1 MEREKVDTAL
11 DLCYEAV
18 FQPESW
24 PDALHGLASSVHSV
38 CAMFYPEEHAGRLLS
53 VPASRDY
60 GDFLDDYT
68 RNRWYENH
76 YRGERGWA
84 LLKRGRRV
92 VIEHD
97 LATDEERKR
106 LRHYNDLYLRW
117 GFPGFAMIGF
127 KFQGKNWGVP
137 LLRDKRQGHFA
148 PGEREE
154 LGDLAPHFRRML
166 QLTERLDRE
175 RLAVGMDVIECLRG
189 GAILMSGEGRVLAM
203 NAKAEAFLGDG
214 LQVRNGIL
222 DAQDPTARPLLY
234 RLVTAGRTAA
244 RPSARASDRVVIR
257 RPAARPLVVEAFPIR
272 GLVADAFGLFG
283 SLLIVTDLDESLVP
297 AVEDVARILELT
309 PAEARLV
316 VRLCEGSGVSAA
328 AAELGISAHTA
339 RSYAKTIFSKTG
351 TNRQAQLVA
360 LAQRIGSLPKRN

>member
-1 MEREKVDTAL
+1 MGREEVNDAL
-11 DLCYEAV
+11 DRCYDAV
-18 FQPESW
+18 FEPDTW
-24 PDALHGLASSVHSV
+24 PDALHHLARSLHSV

-76 YRGERGWA
+76 YRGDRGWA

-127 KFQGKNWGVP
+127 KFQGKNWAVP
-137 LLRDKRQGHFA
+137 VLRDTRQGHFE
-148 PGEREE
+148 PGEREH

-166 QLTERLDRE
+166 HLTEKFDRE
-175 RLAVGMDVIECLRG
+175 RLAVGLEVLERVKG
-189 GAILMSGEGRVLAM
+189 GAILVARDGRVAAM
-203 NAKAEAFLGDG
+203 NATAEKFLGNG
-214 LQVRNGIL
+214 LFVRNGVIETL
-222 DAQDPTARPLLY
+222 DPTARPLLY
-234 RLVTAGRTAA
+234 RMVAAGREVS
-244 RPSARASDRVVIR
+244 RPSDRASDRLVIR
-257 RPAARPLVVEAFPIR
+257 RPGARPLVVEAFPVR
-272 GLVADAFGLFG
+272 GLMADAFGLFG
-283 SLLIVTDLDESLVP
+283 CLLIVTDLGDTPVP
-297 AVEDVARILELT
+297 SVEDVSRILELT

-316 VRLCEGSGVSAA
+316 VRLSKGDGVSEAA
-328 AAELGISAHTA
+328 AALGISVHTA
-339 RSYAKTIFSKTG
+339 RSQAKTVFSKTG

-360 LAQRIGSLPKRN
+360 LAQRIGGLPKRD